1 MLVGERCHAAG
12 LITAEQ
18 LCAAAGK
25 AVCVGRNYVA
35 HAQELSNPVPESP
48 VLFVKPSTCIVP
60 LAAGIILP
68 SGAVRTD
75 ENGQLHS
82 DCHHELELVLVVG
95 QQLSADNYR
104 RGEAWRSMA
113 GIAMGLDLTL
123 RSVQSELKGKG
134 LPWTRAKCFD
144 GAAPVTDAVSLAS
157 TGIGDLADLSIE
169 LKINDQVRQ
178 SGQLADMIFDV
189 EDLLAEITT
198 FMSLMPGDLV
208 FTGTPAGVGPLLPGE
223 CLALTLAKRG
233 QESVAMEN
241 VLIEAYSMVR

>member
-1 MLVGERCHAAG
+1 
-12 LITAEQ
+12 
-18 LCAAAGK
+18 
-25 AVCVGRNYVA
+25 
-35 HAQELSNPVPESP
+35 
-48 VLFVKPSTCIVP
+48 
-60 LAAGIILP
+60 
-68 SGAVRTD
+68 
-75 ENGQLHS
+75 
-82 DCHHELELVLVVG
+82 
-95 QQLSADNYR
+95 
-104 RGEAWRSMA
+104 MA

-241 VLIEAYSMVR
+241 VLIEAHSMVR